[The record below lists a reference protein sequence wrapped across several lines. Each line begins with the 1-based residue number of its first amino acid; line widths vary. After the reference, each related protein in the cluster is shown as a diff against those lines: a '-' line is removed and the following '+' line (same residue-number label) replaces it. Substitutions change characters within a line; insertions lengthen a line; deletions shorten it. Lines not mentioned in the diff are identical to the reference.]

1 VYLVWGVGW
10 ADGLPLEAEAAPIR
24 RRGQDPQVGP
34 LTVLPILDGSNHT
47 AGKREASSREHRGH
61 EKPEELGLH
70 YTHSLSSK
78 EEAA

>member
-24 RRGQDPQVGP
+24 RRGQDPQMGP

-47 AGKREASSREHRGH
+47 AGKREASDVRFYSLNCPKIMEERG
-61 EKPEELGLH
+61 
-70 YTHSLSSK
+70 
-78 EEAA
+78 